1 MDKKENIK
9 ADLDTFLKHKEKPF
23 FRKLK
28 FNNASVY
35 LTNSVF
41 NELSYGKNNENN
53 YRIFSWNDIKA
64 REFLSL
70 KVGEKSQNLP
80 LGYVNLIATYKPSIE
95 SEDLKDIQYQYHYT
109 KYYFKSAKQYLQD
122 VEDLVRYKIDTEEI
136 FNMNEIIP
144 IGNQGNAIYAEG
156 SYIIDGVAGSGK
168 STTLIQKIK
177 IILEHK
183 RINKEKVVVLVK
195 NKELIN
201 EFNKLLKAIK
211 VYDINILTFEDF
223 LKSNYDTNISEE
235 EIKKV
240 YLKYEEIDNY
250 LIELKNCIIDPLNKN
265 MIPNLNKSL
274 NNYNSVFNYNKIEE
288 QINKLINLS
297 KDLEKKYNNG
307 LDNIIIIENNNKIK
321 LENNI
326 KDMLLKSKIIE
337 EFDIFFNWLGIKK
350 IEKEYNDIENIN
362 KIKEKFEKMY
372 QFFIEN
378 ENKKSINYNLKP
390 KEIYIFKNDIKE
402 IINSTI
408 ILTSLYLEKDINE
421 KEEYKLILKN
431 KYKLFFKDNNI
442 KNIFDFIYLI
452 DPLIFDIT
460 NSNFK
465 EINDYIKKENKNFN
479 DKIEKYNKN
488 LKKEKYDIIK
498 KILNIEIEIKKK
510 ILENNFLDIFFNS
523 NTSKQIFVGL
533 FNKNFNNKTKYEYII
548 IDEAQ
553 NIKNKELDLVIPIG
567 KNVILNGDEFQS
579 ENPLSICQWENIQ
592 NSKKYFLKNN
602 NKELNI
608 YRLIHNFRQS
618 YELANCSYN
627 FRQLHLNKEI
637 IDISEEYFENE
648 KGFNVPLICNINK
661 DNQFVKLINDK
672 LNYIKEIFT
681 KKIPIV
687 IFYENDKTL
696 ESLSNILEE
705 NNFTYGMDGD
715 FKYDVMFVSINN
727 IAGRSFPLV
736 ISPLI
741 EYYTNKSLYIMLTRA
756 RYDLTLLIKEDVSN
770 KYIKK
775 LIEKN
780 IIKNYDELIS
790 KNIENIKNKIK
801 VNKDKTDINLSY
813 EKIKTINKNIFY
825 DNKYIVAV
833 NINGEWK
840 RYAEFFYLNSA
851 IFIESIILRSLINNQ
866 LNLNINEIIE
876 VNNWIKNQNLFKID
890 IIKSIPIKSDN
901 FENIVIFYNNEAKIN
916 KFKNFKNEDDII
928 INYKE
933 KNNIFKTIIINL
945 KTEDEYVIQSNTYIN
960 NLDKNYNKKLLCTEF
975 NIGISHKLNK
985 LLKNNN
991 GIYELEYNE
1000 KKLLIKYNKINENE
1014 SEIELLIRGV
1024 KNEIF

>member
-41 NELSYGKNNENN
+41 NELSYGKNNENS
-53 YRIFSWNDIKA
+53 YRIFPWNDIRA

-70 KVGEKSQNLP
+70 KIGDSSQSLP
-80 LGYVNLIATYKPSIE
+80 LGCVEIIATYKPSIE
-95 SEDLKDIQYQYHYT
+95 NEDLQDIQYQYYYT
-109 KYYFKSAKQYLQD
+109 KYYFKSARQYLQD
-122 VEDLVRYKIDTEEI
+122 IEDSVRYKIDTEEI

-144 IGNQGNAIYAEG
+144 IGNQGSAIYAEG

-183 RINKEKVVVLVK
+183 KINKEKVILLVK

-201 EFNKLLKAIK
+201 EFNKLLKTIK

-223 LKSNYDTNISEE
+223 LKRNYDTNISEE

-250 LIELKNCIIDPLNKN
+250 LIKLKNCIIDPLNKN
-265 MIPNLNKSL
+265 MIPNLNKNL
-274 NNYNSVFNYNKIEE
+274 NNYNSIFNYNKIEE
-288 QINKLINLS
+288 QINKLINLATEV
-297 KDLEKKYNNG
+297 EKKHNSG
-307 LDNIIIIENNNKIK
+307 LDNIKIIVNNNKIK
-321 LENNI
+321 L
-326 KDMLLKSKIIE
+326 KDNVKNMLLKNKETSKIIK

-350 IEKEYNDIENIN
+350 IEKEYIDIENIN

-378 ENKKSINYNLKP
+378 ESKKSINYNLKP

-402 IINSTI
+402 VINDTI
-408 ILTSLYLEKDINE
+408 TLTSLYLEKDINE
-421 KEEYKLILKN
+421 KEKYKLILKN
-431 KYKLFFKDNNI
+431 KYKFFFKDNDI

-460 NSNFK
+460 NFK

-479 DKIEKYNKN
+479 DKIEKYNTN
-488 LKKEKYDIIK
+488 LKKEKNDIIK
-498 KILNIEIEIKKK
+498 KILNIEIEINKT

-523 NTSKQIFVGL
+523 NTSKQVFIGL

-553 NIKNKELDLVIPIG
+553 NIKNKELDLIIPIT

-579 ENPLSICQWENIQ
+579 EDPLSICQWENIQ

-648 KGFNVPLICNINK
+648 KGFNVPTICYINEDIK
-661 DNQFVKLINDK
+661 FIKLINDK
-672 LNYIKEIFT
+672 LKYIQEIFT

-696 ESLSNILEE
+696 GRLSNILEK
-705 NNFTYGMDGD
+705 NNFSYGMDGE
-715 FKYDVMFVSINN
+715 FKYDVMFVAINN

-736 ISPLI
+736 LSPLI
-741 EYYTNKSLYIMLTRA
+741 KNSNDKSLYIMLTRA
-756 RYDLTLLIKEDVSN
+756 RYDLTLFTKEDVSN

-790 KNIENIKNKIK
+790 KNIENIKNNIK
-801 VNKDKTDINLSY
+801 VNKDKNEINLPY
-813 EKIKTINKNIFY
+813 KKNKTEYKNIFY
-825 DNKYIVAV
+825 DNKYIIAE

-851 IFIESIILRSLINNQ
+851 IFIESRIIEGSLINNK
-866 LNLNINEIIE
+866 LNLSINEIIE

-945 KTEDEYVIQSNTYIN
+945 KTKTEHVIKSNTFIN
-960 NLDKNYNKKLLCTEF
+960 NLDKNYNKKILCIEF
-975 NIGISHKLNK
+975 NIAISHKLNK

-991 GIYELEYNE
+991 GIYEINYEE

-1014 SEIELLIRGV
+1014 SEIEVLI
-1024 KNEIF
+1024 I